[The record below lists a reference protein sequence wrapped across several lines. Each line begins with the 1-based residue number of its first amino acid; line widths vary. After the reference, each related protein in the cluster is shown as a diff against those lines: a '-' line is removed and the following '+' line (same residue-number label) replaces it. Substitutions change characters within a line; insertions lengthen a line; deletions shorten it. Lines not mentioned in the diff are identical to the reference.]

1 MEARDLAALHLIA
14 RFRMVT
20 RPQLRRVQFGGLSE
34 TVAKRSIDRLLAA
47 GYLGAARVSKTGY
60 QVLWCTSHGR
70 DHLVEQGASAADL
83 FPARGPAAAK
93 DFRHT
98 ERIVDVAIALLGRG
112 WRDTDLLPAWAL
124 QRTFGRQLRA
134 VPDLLALTHGT
145 PHQRPLALAIE
156 VDLGGESLP
165 VLVAKT
171 SALCAW
177 LRNHAHESVVAALLL
192 TEGSRRRA
200 SLAAALASAPLGLPL
215 AVGLLESF
223 TTPAEKTCASSS
235 HVGGDAGGERS

>member
-1 MEARDLAALHLIA
+1 
-14 RFRMVT
+14 MVT
-20 RPQLRRVQFGGLSE
+20 RPQLRQALFAGLSE

-47 GYLGAARVSKTGY
+47 GCVGAERVSKTGY
-60 QVLWCTSHGR
+60 QVLWCTSRGR

-98 ERIVDVAIALLGRG
+98 ERIVDVAIALRERG
-112 WRDTDLLPAWAL
+112 WRDADLLPAWAL
-124 QRTFGRQLRA
+124 QRSFGRQLRA

-145 PHQRPLALAIE
+145 PRQRPLALAIE

-177 LRNHAHESVVAALLL
+177 LRDYSQDSIVAALLL

-200 SLAAALASAPLGLPL
+200 SLAAALAPTALVLPL
-215 AVGLLESF
+215 YVVLLDVFMAPAVVSS
-223 TTPAEKTCASSS
+223 PALDEKE
-235 HVGGDAGGERS
+235 DALS